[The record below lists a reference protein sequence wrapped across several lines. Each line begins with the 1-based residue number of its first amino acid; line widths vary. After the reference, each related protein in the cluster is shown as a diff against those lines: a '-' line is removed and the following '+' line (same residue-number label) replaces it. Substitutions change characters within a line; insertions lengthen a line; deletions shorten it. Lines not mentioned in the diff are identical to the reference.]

1 MVVVSMFLNELF
13 LVVEDKQLFFFFFFL
28 SYNSYVW
35 DQPWYKAINY
45 MYYMAVVHLLNAEGG
60 PIRVT
65 QYTSYLNRLI
75 YKSLQQNS
83 EDVLLSYFTGEQ
95 VFTYG

>member
-1 MVVVSMFLNELF
+1 
-13 LVVEDKQLFFFFFFL
+13 
-28 SYNSYVW
+28 
-35 DQPWYKAINY
+35 
-45 MYYMAVVHLLNAEGG
+45 MAAVHLLNAKGG